1 VTEILVVD
9 NLSKKFGNTQVLH
22 NVTFTV
28 NKGETVLLLGPNGAG
43 KTTIIKCILGL
54 LNYHGDIV
62 VDGVDV
68 RHRGSEV
75 RGKIGYLPQLSSYYE
90 TLTVKQHSELM
101 ASLKGADK
109 DQIAKILDESGLLN
123 VQNNMLKE
131 LSSGMRQ
138 RFGLGIAMLGDP
150 PLLILDEPTS
160 NIDIDGQI
168 DFRDMLLRLKKAG
181 KAFLISTH
189 QLGFDS
195 LTDRVVILNRG
206 RVVAQGKNEQ
216 IIKNVDIKDK
226 IYLKV
231 DDEQTKLVY
240 DLASSSGY
248 AVNDKNGWLSIS
260 LNPFEKVQFIDAL
273 IKSGVAIRDILIEQF
288 SIESEYVKIIQDK
301 MSNG

>member
-1 VTEILVVD
+1 
-9 NLSKKFGNTQVLH
+9 
-22 NVTFTV
+22 
-28 NKGETVLLLGPNGAG
+28 
-43 KTTIIKCILGL
+43 
-54 LNYHGDIV
+54 V

>member
-90 TLTVKQHSELM
+90 TLTVRQHSELM

-168 DFRDMLLRLKKAG
+168 DFRDILLRLKKAG

-195 LTDRVVILNRG
+195 LADRVVILNRG

>member
-1 VTEILVVD
+1 MTEILVVD

-90 TLTVKQHSELM
+90 TLTVRQHSELM

-168 DFRDMLLRLKKAG
+168 DFRDILLRLKKAG

-195 LTDRVVILNRG
+195 LADRVVILNRG

>member
-1 VTEILVVD
+1 MTEILVVD